1 MNCASFDPRD
11 YFFGELAGPDRA
23 SMEQHVEGCPACRAE
38 LVRLSQ
44 TRDALLALREE
55 EIPQRVAFVSDRVY
69 EPSAWKRA
77 WRAFWHSG
85 PRLGFASAAM
95 VSAALV
101 FATLRPVPPVPAAPA
116 VDTAALR
123 AEMTREVRAAVTR
136 ATAEAEARHR
146 TETARLLAAA
156 EERFTR
162 QREQDAFVVATE
174 MALLKRQ
181 MTAVY
186 RASFD
191 AREPQP

>member
-1 MNCASFDPRD
+1 MNCAPFDLRD

-23 SMEQHVEGCPACRAE
+23 SMEQHVAGCPACRTE
-38 LVRLSQ
+38 LVRLRQ

-77 WRAFWHSG
+77 WRAFWPSG

-95 VSAALV
+95 ISAALLV
-101 FATLRPVPPVPAAPA
+101 LALRPVPPPPAPA
-116 VDTAALR
+116 VDLAALR
-123 AEMTREVRAAVTR
+123 AEMAREVQAAVTR
-136 ATAEAEARHR
+136 ATAEVEARHR
-146 TETARLLAAA
+146 AETTRLLAAA
-156 EERFTR
+156 EERFAR

-181 MTAVY
+181 LTAVY

-191 AREPQP
+191 APEPQP